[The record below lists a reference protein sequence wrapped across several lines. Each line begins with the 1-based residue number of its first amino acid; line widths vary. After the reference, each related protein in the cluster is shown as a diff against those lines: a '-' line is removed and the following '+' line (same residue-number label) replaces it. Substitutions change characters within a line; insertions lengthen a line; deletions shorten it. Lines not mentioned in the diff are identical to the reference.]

1 MAEEEKLQIDKPG
14 FETAMQAAR
23 ELSRGA
29 RGKGGSGALVLDAA
43 ATDALQKKGVQ
54 PTNDKA
60 KYTPDQVSRV
70 GNGRSWL
77 LLLRCRNELY
87 GEGKVPPRAKRAEY

>member
-1 MAEEEKLQIDKPG
+1 MSEEEKLQIDKPG

-60 KYTPDQVSRV
+60 KYTPGQVSRV
-70 GNGRSWL
+70 GNDRSWV
-77 LLLRCRNELY
+77 LLLRRWNESY
-87 GEGKVPPRAKRAEY
+87 VEERVPPRAKRAKY